1 MARQIKISTFNVEW
15 MVNLFKNGQP
25 ILLTKQSKKTPGL
38 GAKPKNPQGVADRIA
53 SVIDDL
59 EADIIGICE
68 GPPYKA
74 QMQTFVKEKLGDRYA
89 VYSMEDG
96 AQSVH
101 MLVHERLQRGITISQ
116 LPAGDPVFQRLR
128 TARQYY

>member
-1 MARQIKISTFNVEW
+1 
-15 MVNLFKNGQP
+15 
-25 ILLTKQSKKTPGL
+25 
-38 GAKPKNPQGVADRIA
+38 
-53 SVIDDL
+53 
-59 EADIIGICE
+59 
-68 GPPYKA
+68 
-74 QMQTFVKEKLGDRYA
+74 RYA

-128 TARQYY
+128 TARQYYRFGNVRTPHKARFTRLPVVLRVVREGKTTEIMALHTKSKISDLKKAVDWQ